1 MQYMPTIPGPDLD
14 TKTPRFKLP
23 EHNCDAHCHA
33 FGTAAALPRT
43 IVQAG
48 A

>member
-23 EHNCDAHCHA
+23 VHNCDAHCHV
-33 FGTAAALPRT
+33 FGTAAVLPRT